1 MRSSL
6 RPYGHIDSNTAP
18 REPLIYSHRALALQP
33 ARGQGAGAVWRT
45 LWLLIALL
53 ACPAASAGHV
63 TELHVGSLTHSAFQ
77 LQGIRLH
84 LTQTRGLVPDS
95 GWVSVASARW
105 NGQEAGPF
113 RVNCGRI
120 SLGRETMA
128 CEQAHLQLGH
138 AEWGTLDVRGELRYQ
153 PAQERLRVDLEGML
167 DGTPLQLR
175 GEWAADSGSLQL
187 RLSAFPLGRLEPLS
201 GDPAWHLDGTA
212 DISVS
217 AQLEP
222 DGVLSGTVVTQ
233 LHGATLSNPEGTIAT
248 DNLSATLVTGLRH
261 QGTEQRGTA
270 RLIARGGQAYVDP
283 VFLDLDETPA
293 DAVAHVLR
301 RGDDLWLERL
311 RLRQPGVLSAH
322 GEAHVK
328 MSPALSLERLT
339 LTIEQAVFPQAYL
352 SYLQPFLIGTT
363 LDRLDT
369 SGRISGDLRVRN
381 GRPESARM
389 LLQDVSIDDQLE
401 RFSFRGLQ
409 GPLHWT
415 RDESAPPTDVRWD
428 GGQLYRINIGAGRLD
443 SRFFGTSFHL
453 RRPLRLPLEDGALH
467 LDVLSA
473 RDLGG
478 PQFSA
483 ELEGRLE
490 PISLQALSRA
500 LDWPVM
506 RGTVSGTIPRV
517 QYRNRMLQLDG
528 ALRAEAFDGTLV
540 LDRFRLND
548 PLGRMPQL
556 EADIRMRNLD
566 LRLLTGTFEFGRIT
580 GRLHGDL
587 RGLEL
592 LDWEPVA
599 FDAHFYTPPGDRSTR
614 RISQRA
620 IENISDIG
628 GGGSALLSRTALRFF
643 EDFRY
648 QRLGIR
654 CVLRDDICRMSGL
667 EPEGDGY
674 LLVQGS
680 GLPRV
685 DVIGFNRDVS
695 WPTLL
700 EQLQAVTQ

>member
-1 MRSSL
+1 GGVGWPTVGVFFPGL
-6 RPYGHIDSNTAP
+6 WG
-18 REPLIYSHRALALQP
+18 RA
-33 ARGQGAGAVWRT
+33 AGA
-45 LWLLIALL
+45 A
-53 ACPAASAGHV
+53 HV
-63 TELHVGSLTHSAFQ
+63 AELRVGSLTHPAFQ
-77 LQGIRLH
+77 LQDIRLH
-84 LTQTRGLVPDS
+84 LTQARGLVPES
-95 GWVSVASARW
+95 GWLSVARARW

-113 RVNCGRI
+113 RVDCGRI
-120 SLGRETMA
+120 NLSRQAMS
-128 CEQAHLQLGH
+128 CEQASLQLRH
-138 AEWGTLDVRGELRYQ
+138 ADWGTLELRGELHYQ
-153 PAQERLRVDLEGML
+153 PAGERLRVDLEGTL
-167 DGTPLQLR
+167 DGTPLRVR
-175 GEWAADSGSLQL
+175 GEWTAGTGSLQL
-187 RLSAFPLGRLEPLS
+187 RLSALPLNRLEPLS
-201 GDPAWHLDGTA
+201 GDPGWYLDGTA

-222 DGVLSGTVVTQ
+222 GGALSGTVVTQ
-233 LHGATLSNPEGTIAT
+233 LNGATISNPEGTIAT
-248 DNLSATLVTGLRH
+248 DGLSATLVTGLRQ
-261 QGTEQRGTA
+261 QGAEQRGTV

-311 RLRQPGVLSAH
+311 RLRQPEVLSAH
-322 GEAHVK
+322 GEAHLR
-328 MSPALSLERLT
+328 MPPALSLERLT
-339 LTIEQAVFPQAYL
+339 LTVEQAVFPQAYL

-363 LDRLDT
+363 LDRLET

-389 LLQDVSIDDQLE
+389 LLQDVGIDDQLE
-401 RFSFRGLQ
+401 RFSFQGLQ

-415 RDESAPPTDVRWD
+415 QDASVPPTDIRWD

-443 SRFFGTSFHL
+443 ARLFDTNFHL

-473 RDLGG
+473 RDLGR

-540 LDRFRLND
+540 LDRFRLSD
-548 PLGRMPQL
+548 PLGRMPLL

-580 GRLHGDL
+580 GRLHGDV
-587 RGLEL
+587 RRLEL

-628 GGGSALLSRTALRFF
+628 GGGGALLSRTALRFF

-648 QRLGIR
+648 QQLAIR
-654 CVLRDDICRMSGL
+654 CVLRDEVCRMSGL
-667 EPEGDGY
+667 EREGEGY